1 MSEKRYSK
9 RQVNMI
15 RVNALRTERSVAKNL
30 FIAFICGVHELDFDG
45 KAAKN
50 YPEDYH
56 IFKKL
61 IEDTP
66 NMKKLYGQ
74 INTYRAAQIFK
85 LLGTSVD
92 NKKLSFLTSHKDP
105 CSTMSAKEVMN
116 VVKADLNNYRLLL
129 DTFICH
135 RHRGAVRV
143 LRAKVKKELGMN
155 NEEIKQYRIYMTVPD
170 SLRPFIYE
178 YKRQEQA
185 RKAATQ
191 S

>member
-9 RQVNMI
+9 RQVNMM

-30 FIAFICGVHELDFDG
+30 FIAFICGFHELDFDG
-45 KAAKN
+45 ISAKN

-66 NMKKLYGQ
+66 NMKKLHGQ
-74 INTYRAAQIFK
+74 INTYRAAQILK

-92 NKKLSFLTSHKDP
+92 NKKLSFLSSHKDP

-116 VVKADLNNYRLLL
+116 VIKADLNNYRLLL

-135 RHRGAVRV
+135 RHRGAVRN
-143 LRAKVKKELGMN
+143 LRAEIKKELGMN
-155 NEEIKQYRIYMTVPD
+155 NEEIKPYRIYMTIPD

-178 YKRQEQA
+178 YNRQEQA
-185 RKAATQ
+185 RKAAIQ